1 MEEEEK
7 DLSLLHSNYLSSS
20 LIKIPSVLLNFSLLI
35 LLLLLWSSPHAFINH
50 FLVLV
55 LVVGFK
61 GGGLTV
67 RKLSK
72 LLFEFFFNEE
82 KHAFVVILRLK
93 LKLLKFKLFM
103 VKFH

>member
-1 MEEEEK
+1 M
-7 DLSLLHSNYLSSS
+7 
-20 LIKIPSVLLNFSLLI
+20 V
-35 LLLLLWSSPHAFINH
+35 
-50 FLVLV
+50 
-55 LVVGFK
+55 VVGFK